1 MMQASKVTHESGR
14 WTITTGQGKTVFRD
28 EQSAAEQIAILQQE
42 IERLKAEL
50 AEQITRAEDAEE
62 ESATAAGEIERLQHD
77 AAQQQSRVE
86 AAQSQRDEWKAAR
99 AESEQLGEEK
109 MRGMAGELDR
119 LQAIVDKLPRDA
131 DGILVHSGMRLYKVW
146 NGKVLSGKVFTT
158 MDTSEMRFDVSVC
171 SSSREAAEKAG
182 K

>member
-77 AAQQQSRVE
+77 ATT
-86 AAQSQRDEWKAAR
+86 
-99 AESEQLGEEK
+99 
-109 MRGMAGELDR
+109 
-119 LQAIVDKLPRDA
+119 LQALSFCESVTATSISPWCIRPLTKNGRKCSGGVDTASLCGRVRIGFGWDIDVLVTFNHPKACPRCLA
-131 DGILVHSGMRLYKVW
+131 RLK
-146 NGKVLSGKVFTT
+146 
-158 MDTSEMRFDVSVC
+158 ERI
-171 SSSREAAEKAG
+171 
-182 K
+182 